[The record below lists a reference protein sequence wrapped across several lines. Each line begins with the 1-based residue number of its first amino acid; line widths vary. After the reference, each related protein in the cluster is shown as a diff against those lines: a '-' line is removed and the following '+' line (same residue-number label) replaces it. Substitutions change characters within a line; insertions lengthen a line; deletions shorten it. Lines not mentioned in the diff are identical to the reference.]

1 MQLQKTPMI
10 RLLRNI
16 LRLLRPRQ
24 WIKNGA
30 IFVALL
36 FSGQLF
42 DVKSFSEV
50 AEGFFIFCA
59 LSSSIYIINDML
71 DIEKDRIHPF
81 KRYRP
86 LAHNDVPIP
95 LAALLA
101 VILAIGSFVASYF
114 LSPGF
119 FAIAIIYFVLHVLY
133 SLVFKHIEIIDILTL
148 AAGYMLRVYAGE
160 VVSGFHI
167 SAWLFLTVISLSLFL
182 AIGKRRSEIT
192 LLAHHASA
200 KGQILATRKT
210 LSHYSEKL
218 LDVYLSIFATSTFIS
233 YSLFTFLVNPQ
244 GVQVVNELIPDDILG
259 TYLQR
264 KWLMITIIPVVYGL
278 MRYLQRIYEKH
289 EGESPER
296 LLFSDRPLLAAV
308 LIYTLLVI
316 FIIYFI
322 KAY

>member
-1 MQLQKTPMI
+1 MKK
-10 RLLRNI
+10 LLRNI

-30 IFVALL
+30 LFVALI

-42 DVKSFSEV
+42 NPVLFLNV
-50 AEGFFIFCA
+50 TYAFFIFCA
-59 LSSSIYIINDML
+59 LSSSIYVINDML
-71 DIEKDRIHPF
+71 DIQKDRIHPF
-81 KRYRP
+81 KRFRP
-86 LAHNDVPIP
+86 LAHEDVSVS
-95 LAALLA
+95 LAAA
-101 VILAIGSFVASYF
+101 IAIALAIFSLVASYF
-114 LSPGF
+114 LAPGF
-119 FAIAIIYFVLHVLY
+119 FVVAVIYFVLHVLY
-133 SLVFKHIEIIDILTL
+133 SLLLKHIEIIDILTL
-148 AAGYMLRVYAGE
+148 AGGYMLRVFAGE
-160 VVSGFHI
+160 VISGYHI

-182 AIGKRRSEIT
+182 AIGKRRSELT
-192 LLAHHASA
+192 LLAHHA
-200 KGQILATRKT
+200 KGQVITTRKT

-244 GVQVVNELIPDDILG
+244 GVQVSNGIVPDSILAA
-259 TYLQR
+259 YLQR
-264 KWLMITIIPVVYGL
+264 KWVMITIIPVVYGL

-296 LLFSDRPLLAAV
+296 VLFSDRPLLAAT

-316 FIIYFI
+316 FILYVV